1 MCIEKT
7 IQLFIINY
15 KFNFKIKN
23 CKKMDRRSRLS
34 IFDNIH
40 LLKDI
45 ELKRKN
51 IIFIQTYKLSG
62 FLTDDDYEGLAR
74 ELSIDSNLRE
84 GFVFNAN
91 SKNKINNI
99 LFDKSYFILKILKTS
114 IEKLNEADKKYL
126 AKGLD
131 WVTFEIHDS
140 LLLKSE
146 DKTLQKLEK
155 MKDGNQELEAI
166 FNWLEEYS
174 TIKQKQKDD
183 IDTVINGEKH
193 HGIDPEDPDVLK
205 KSSILDLKEE
215 TIATIELPHFNIF
228 QLESEVGK
236 ENTLSTV
243 SCYIFITLGLYSVIS
258 YSHFEN
264 FLHAIAKGYT
274 RNNTYHNVKEYF

>member
-1 MCIEKT
+1 M
-7 IQLFIINY
+7 
-15 KFNFKIKN
+15 
-23 CKKMDRRSRLS
+23 
-34 IFDNIH
+34 
-40 LLKDI
+40 
-45 ELKRKN
+45 
-51 IIFIQTYKLSG
+51 
-62 FLTDDDYEGLAR
+62 
-74 ELSIDSNLRE
+74 RE
-84 GFVFNAN
+84 GFVFNPN

-114 IEKLNEADKKYL
+114 IEKLNEADKKCL

-140 LLLKSE
+140 LLVKSE

-155 MKDGNQELEAI
+155 MKHGNQELESI
-166 FNWLEEYS
+166 FNWIEEYS

-183 IDTVINGEKH
+183 IDTVINGEGH

-215 TIATIELPHFNIF
+215 TIATIELPQFNIF

-264 FLHAIAKGYT
+264 FLHTIAKGYT
-274 RNNTYHNVKEYF
+274 RNNSYHNVLKLLFLNL